1 MKITQSEIANPIER
15 SNQWTRH
22 REAMQIMGAALR
34 AHNEGRR
41 LGHSLTAEQIELVTM
56 GCGGPDD
63 FNHPQR
69 HRREPAN
76 R

>member
-1 MKITQSEIANPIER
+1 MKITLSEIDSTIER

-22 REAMQIMGAALR
+22 REAMQIMGAALH

-41 LGHSLTAEQIELVTM
+41 LGDILTAEQIEMISM

-63 FNHPQR
+63 FKPTLSG
-69 HRREPAN
+69 
-76 R
+76 